1 MDINKI
7 IEDLGHSFEAFKL
20 ANDARLKEIE
30 IKGAADPLLVEKVEK
45 TNAEVSALTKALSD
59 IEKQLAHKSGADIPA
74 AKEEHTKAFNL
85 FMRRGVEDGLRDAE
99 IKAAI
104 ATDSDPDG
112 GFLMPEEIDQQI
124 GRIAE
129 QASAIRRL
137 SSNMIIGSDT
147 YKKLVGVGG
156 AASGWVGERAARP
169 ETATP
174 TLVEI
179 AINTKEIYANPAIT
193 QKALDDAS
201 IDVGAWLAD
210 EVAIAFTEK
219 ESEAFIKGN
228 GVEKPK
234 GILAYDTIANAS
246 YAWGKVGFIASGAA
260 AAFTDPDKLID
271 LQHALKSVYRNG
283 AVWLMNDS
291 VQAHIRKFK
300 DVDGAYLWRP
310 GLEPDAPNTL
320 LGKPV
325 EIDDNM
331 PDIAGNAF
339 PIAFANF
346 PRAYLVVDRIGTR
359 VLRDPYMNKPYV
371 HFYTTRRVGGGI
383 ISYEGIKLLKVAA

>member
-1 MDINKI
+1 
-7 IEDLGHSFEAFKL
+7 
-20 ANDARLKEIE
+20 
-30 IKGAADPLLVEKVEK
+30 
-45 TNAEVSALTKALSD
+45 
-59 IEKQLAHKSGADIPA
+59 
-74 AKEEHTKAFNL
+74 
-85 FMRRGVEDGLRDAE
+85 
-99 IKAAI
+99 
-104 ATDSDPDG
+104 
-112 GFLMPEEIDQQI
+112 
-124 GRIAE
+124 
-129 QASAIRRL
+129 
-137 SSNMIIGSDT
+137 
-147 YKKLVGVGG
+147 
-156 AASGWVGERAARP
+156 
-169 ETATP
+169 
-174 TLVEI
+174 
-179 AINTKEIYANPAIT
+179 
-193 QKALDDAS
+193 LDDAS

-291 VQAHIRKFK
+291 VQAHVRKFK
-300 DVDGAYLWRP
+300 DTDGAYIWRP